1 MGDPGVRCLK
11 GKDGLC
17 PIRDKSPQPFPS
29 NEEVV
34 RIFRFAE
41 RSAQQIVGKK
51 KTYIYLRMADIES
64 LMRIFEIPLEDRQ
77 DILERLSFLEELAN
91 KKRKQHPRAS
101 TGNRR

>member
-1 MGDPGVRCLK
+1 MK
-11 GKDGLC
+11 GKDDLC

-41 RSAQQIVGKK
+41 RSAQQIVGDK

-91 KKRKQHPRAS
+91 KKRRQHKKALA
-101 TGNRR
+101 GRRR